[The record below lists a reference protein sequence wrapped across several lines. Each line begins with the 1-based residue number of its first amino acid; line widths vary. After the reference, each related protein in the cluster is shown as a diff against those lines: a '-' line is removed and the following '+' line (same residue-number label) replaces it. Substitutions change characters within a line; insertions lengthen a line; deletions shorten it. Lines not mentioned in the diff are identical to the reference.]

1 MWPPRI
7 LGSRKETVSAV
18 KSHVAGHA
26 TCSIPSQEAVS
37 ALKNNW
43 VVLVG
48 GEAGEVA
55 PLRLALEASGIFTVT
70 CQDAEATVAEGF
82 VADLEVVCCSP
93 LRLSLLGSRWD
104 QNGADPGDADP
115 ANKPGTVAKMARIA
129 RHPVPVIFMHRSPT
143 VWDVNYLRS
152 CGAFYVLDRRLEETS
167 DWQGLRDT
175 VACALAA
182 ELRCAFCGRILE
194 PGTECLKG
202 AGGVVGCEDCVLLS
216 ARDLLRS
223 GYLGMKWVQ

>member
-1 MWPPRI
+1 M
-7 LGSRKETVSAV
+7 A
-18 KSHVAGHA
+18 
-26 TCSIPSQEAVS
+26 
-37 ALKNNW
+37 
-43 VVLVG
+43 

-82 VADLEVVCCSP
+82 VADLEVVCCNPSP
-93 LRLSLLGSRWD
+93 LSLLGSGRD

-115 ANKPGTVAKMARIA
+115 TSKAGAVAKMARIA
-129 RHPVPVIFMHRSPT
+129 RHPVPVIFVHQSPT
-143 VWDVNYLRS
+143 VWDVNFLRS
-152 CGAFYVLDRRLEETS
+152 CGAFYVLDRRIEETS

-182 ELRCAFCGRILE
+182 ELRCAFCNRILE

-202 AGGVVGCEDCVLLS
+202 AGRVVACEDCVLHS
-216 ARDLLRS
+216 ARGLLRS
-223 GYLGMKWVQ
+223 GYLGIKWVQ